1 MISGQNT
8 IGESRKADGVR
19 ISGRFPSLGALPPLL
34 SPAHPERLRRLRP
47 AAQGLRPAAQGV
59 LLFGVALRR
68 EAPPAGCGAWP
79 QAQARFRD
87 CPFKTYLGKSS
98 QISMI

>member
-19 ISGRFPSLGALPPLL
+19 ISGRFPSLGALPQLL
-34 SPAHPERLRRLRP
+34 SPAHPERLRR
-47 AAQGLRPAAQGV
+47 LRPAAQGV

>member
-19 ISGRFPSLGALPPLL
+19 ISGRFPSLGALPQLL

-68 EAPPAGCGAWP
+68 EAPPAGCGAGP
-79 QAQARFRD
+79 RHRHALEIVPSRPILESQA
-87 CPFKTYLGKSS
+87 KSA
-98 QISMI
+98 